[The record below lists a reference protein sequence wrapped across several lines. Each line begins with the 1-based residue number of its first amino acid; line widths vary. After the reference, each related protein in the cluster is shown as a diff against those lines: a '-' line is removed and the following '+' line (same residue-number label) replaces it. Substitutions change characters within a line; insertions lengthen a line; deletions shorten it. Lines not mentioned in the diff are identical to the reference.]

1 MAILDE
7 SARSNLW
14 AEVMRRL
21 SAERQAVA
29 ISKTD
34 LRAAIDAVDDWVE
47 ANAASFNSALPAA
60 ARTGLTAKQKAM
72 LLVWVVMK
80 RFEVG

>member
-1 MAILDE
+1 MAVLEE
-7 SARSNLW
+7 SARSGLW

-34 LRAAIDAVDDWVE
+34 LRAAVDAVDDWVE
-47 ANAASFNSALPAA
+47 AAAASFNNALPAA
-60 ARTGLTAKQKAM
+60 ARSGLTAKQKAM
-72 LLVWVVMK
+72 LLAWVVMK
-80 RFEVG
+80 RFEVS